1 MGFILKY
8 SALTSIS
15 IYLLWSLFMSVYGLV
30 DVMGDVHGLNY
41 TTRIHLED
49 MVVAEN
55 NTLVYQ
61 SVVARELDPAIV
73 PIPGTQI
80 NKNKNTAFLR
90 IITYFICTQATPCT
104 GP

>member
-1 MGFILKY
+1 MGFMLKY

-15 IYLLWSLFMSVYGLV
+15 IFLLWSLFMSVYGLV

-55 NTLVYQ
+55 NSLVYR
-61 SVVARELDPAIV
+61 STVARDLEPDIV
-73 PIPGTQI
+73 PIPGKVGT
-80 NKNKNTAFLR
+80 K
-90 IITYFICTQATPCT
+90 
-104 GP
+104 

>member
-8 SALTSIS
+8 SALTSIGIYFVWS
-15 IYLLWSLFMSVYGLV
+15 IFISVNGLV

-49 MVVAEN
+49 MVVSEN
-55 NTLVYQ
+55 NSLVYE
-61 SVVARELDPAIV
+61 STVAKELDPATV
-73 PIPGTQI
+73 PIPGRQKVFFKSRTTPI
-80 NKNKNTAFLR
+80 SPIAA
-90 IITYFICTQATPCT
+90 QATGCT

>member
-8 SALTSIS
+8 SALTSIG
-15 IYLLWSLFMSVYGLV
+15 IYFVWSLFVSVNGLV

-55 NTLVYQ
+55 NSLVYK
-61 SVVARELDPAIV
+61 STVAKELDPASV
-73 PIPGTQI
+73 PIPGLTR
-80 NKNKNTAFLR
+80 TFS
-90 IITYFICTQATPCT
+90 
-104 GP
+104 

>member
-1 MGFILKY
+1 MLKY

-61 SVVARELDPAIV
+61 SIVARELDPAIV
-73 PIPGTQI
+73 PIPGTTQI

>member
-8 SALTSIS
+8 SALTSIV
-15 IYLLWSLFMSVYGLV
+15 IYFFWSLFVSVNGLV

-55 NTLVYQ
+55 NSLVYR
-61 SVVARELDPAIV
+61 STVAKELDPAVV
-73 PIPGTQI
+73 PILGKRQEHFSKLP
-80 NKNKNTAFLR
+80 
-90 IITYFICTQATPCT
+90 P
-104 GP
+104 

>member
-8 SALTSIS
+8 SALTSIG
-15 IYLLWSLFMSVYGLV
+15 IYFVWSLFVSVNGLV

-55 NTLVYQ
+55 NSLVYK
-61 SVVARELDPAIV
+61 STVAKELDPASV
-73 PIPGTQI
+73 PIPGKRQEHRTFFQ
-80 NKNKNTAFLR
+80 KASLSSF
-90 IITYFICTQATPCT
+90 CQATRCT

>member
-1 MGFILKY
+1 MLKY

-15 IYLLWSLFMSVYGLV
+15 IYLVWSLFISVYGLV
-30 DVMGDVHGLNY
+30 DVLGDVHGLNY

-55 NTLVYQ
+55 NTLVYR
-61 SVVARELDPAIV
+61 STVARELDPAIV
-73 PIPGTQI
+73 PIPGRQE
-80 NKNKNTAFLR
+80 KKEFFLR
-90 IITYFICTQATPCT
+90 ITYFICTQATLCT